1 MKKLGL
7 LVSIVTMMFAAPAF
21 AGEEPRPVA
30 PPSLQNDDVVQLGPD
45 HERLCR
51 EAESLQENRIRDLR
65 AAIEYDKKVE
75 ADLLNGAKVREAG
88 RGDQGRSREAV
99 ARVRGKER
107 EEARAPSPRSR
118 RGSRRR
124 RARIATS
131 RPSAARPP
139 ASSARAGAKPRAP
152 SRATSAFLADLKTH
166 CAS

>member
-21 AGEEPRPVA
+21 AGEEPKA
-30 PPSLQNDDVVQLGPD
+30 PAPQNDEVVQLGPD

-75 ADLLNGAKVREAG
+75 ADLLNGAKVREADAAIKEG
-88 RGDQGRSREAV
+88 HAKQWRDHAARNEKKRNAFLAFATWLETEARTDRNFASERRQAAGIIGKGWREA
-99 ARVRGKER
+99 
-107 EEARAPSPRSR
+107 
-118 RGSRRR
+118 
-124 RARIATS
+124 
-131 RPSAARPP
+131 
-139 ASSARAGAKPRAP
+139 AGAIQGHER
-152 SRATSAFLADLKTH
+152 FLADLKTH